1 MSRKGYWWHVD
12 CHVQGSVS
20 MRSVTIAVVREGVD
34 STRRLLEIVVPLLSC
49 VDDWRSVAGISVES
63 DMGVGCGLAALFVP
77 AKPMVLRRFDVSWL
91 TSLIRRHLVQE
102 FSGLEPLSAL
112 EYLRFRLS
120 SVVSD
125 SFFDSYLLCEGLVM
139 FFSVLLFVFVV
150 V

>member
-1 MSRKGYWWHVD
+1 
-12 CHVQGSVS
+12 

-63 DMGVGCGLAALFVP
+63 DMAVGHGLAALFVP

-125 SFFDSYLLCEGLVM
+125 SFFDMIPALRRVSNV
-139 FFSVLLFVFVV
+139 FFVLFFVCFGVV
-150 V
+150 